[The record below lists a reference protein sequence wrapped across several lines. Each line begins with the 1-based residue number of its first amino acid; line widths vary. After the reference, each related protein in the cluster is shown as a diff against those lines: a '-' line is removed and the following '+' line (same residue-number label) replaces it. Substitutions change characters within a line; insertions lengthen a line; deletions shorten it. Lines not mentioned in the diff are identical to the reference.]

1 MLMSLNTLTAIRGSV
16 SSSAGDQLYETVE
29 DRLRKSINTQRKIKE
44 TQIKMSEDH
53 QKMRDLSINIRCVMA
68 GLISDS
74 NDYTDI

>member
-68 GLISDS
+68 ALISDS